1 MIKRPVRRQGPA
13 VRSGGFHSDMPSGVQ
28 RPYSAFPNHD
38 DMEEESKEFTG
49 IVNEC
54 DFNISPSRVPRAANR
69 PATSR
74 IQQHMAESVA
84 DVEDIDLNAS
94 QS

>member
-1 MIKRPVRRQGPA
+1 M
-13 VRSGGFHSDMPSGVQ
+13 RSGGFHSDMQVYEPSGAH
-28 RPYSAFPNHD
+28 RPYSAVQNHD

-74 IQQHMAESVA
+74 VERHMAESVA
-84 DVEDIDLNAS
+84 DVDDIDLNAS
-94 QS
+94 